1 MAQAT
6 APEVSIILPCL
17 NEADTVGICVAK
29 AMSALHDAHISGEV
43 IVADNGSTD
52 GSQTIAIEQGARVVD
67 VNTRGYGEALKGGIA
82 SARGQFIIMA
92 DADDSYDLLDV
103 PKFVQRLREGCELVQ
118 GCRLPAGGGRVEP
131 GAMPRSHRW
140 IGNPAFSLLTRWW
153 FHAPINDVY
162 CGMRGFTRELYD
174 RLEMR
179 CPGMEFATEMILK
192 AARRDS
198 RMSEVPITLHPDG
211 RKSHPPHLKTFR
223 DGWRTLR
230 FFLMFAPRWTFLEPG
245 KLLVLLGL
253 IGYAVA
259 LPGLHIAGVHFSAH
273 TLLVAT
279 LFLLCGYQS
288 IIFAIAVK
296 TYAISQRLVPE
307 DDRLDKVF
315 RVATLERVVITG
327 VVMVV
332 SGAALLMIAV
342 NYWRMAHFGDLNY
355 EQTMRWVV
363 PGMALVALGVQ
374 TMFAGFFIGIL
385 NFFRG

>member
-1 MAQAT
+1 
-6 APEVSIILPCL
+6 
-17 NEADTVGICVAK
+17 
-29 AMSALHDAHISGEV
+29 
-43 IVADNGSTD
+43 
-52 GSQTIAIEQGARVVD
+52 
-67 VNTRGYGEALKGGIA
+67 
-82 SARGQFIIMA
+82 MA
-92 DADDSYDLLDV
+92 DADDSYDLLDI
-103 PKFVQRLREGCELVQ
+103 PKFVERLREGCELVQ
-118 GCRLPAGGGRVEP
+118 GCRLPAGGGRVRAGRDAP
-131 GAMPRSHRW
+131 IA
-140 IGNPAFSLLTRWW
+140 SLDWQSRFLSADARW

-296 TYAISQRLVPE
+296 TYAISQRLVPA

-332 SGAALLMIAV
+332 CRRIAADDRGQLLADGPF
-342 NYWRMAHFGDLNY
+342 WRPELRADD
-355 EQTMRWVV
+355 
-363 PGMALVALGVQ
+363 ALGC
-374 TMFAGFFIGIL
+374 AGDGFGGAGRTDDVCGVLHRDPQLLPWL
-385 NFFRG
+385 NRICAKHLQIVPHSR